1 MSKNEITVKKGDR
14 RTPGIFH
21 SLVID
26 MDNGIFQLNGEELT
40 QVKSFS
46 FEMTGD
52 RCVSVCIK
60 RELLKSFLY
69 HEPKETD

>member
-1 MSKNEITVKKGDR
+1 
-14 RTPGIFH
+14 
-21 SLVID
+21 

-40 QVKSFS
+40 QVESFS